1 MIRLIL
7 FGFLIL
13 LFSCDDT
20 PSNQEDD
27 THGGIIIEA
36 RRKLNQRD
44 YVLLD
49 SSAYF
54 VDSVIRTF
62 IDQTLQ
68 TVQDEEYT
76 FEIHRAR
83 LNPDQV
89 TDAII
94 SVNRL
99 SYAQNKASLSGYQ
112 AQAENLGY
120 MGPFNLFIYYDGANN
135 SFSMPVP
142 VPSSP
147 LLPLEVSFENISS
160 TIHKD
165 LVVDFR
171 IRNSSYKEIYFLF
184 NNKPSKVFQW
194 KNFDGLGT
202 KESEA
207 YSFEFNHG
215 NGPVRDILVFNAKIE
230 QPIKVIDPF
239 IYKPTISASQD
250 LVKQFFYIP
259 AQGKYF
265 STKDG
270 PEG

>member
-1 MIRLIL
+1 MIRLIS
-7 FGFLIL
+7 FGFFIL
-13 LFSCDDT
+13 LFSCDNT
-20 PSNQEDD
+20 PSNQKDD
-27 THGGIIIEA
+27 TPAGIDLEA

-44 YVLLD
+44 YALLD
-49 SSAYF
+49 SSAHF

-62 IDQTLQ
+62 IDETLQ
-68 TVQDEEYT
+68 TVQDEAYT

-135 SFSMPVP
+135 SFEIPTP

-147 LLPLEVSFENISS
+147 LLPLRISFEHISS
-160 TIHKD
+160 NKYKD

-207 YSFEFNHG
+207 YSFEFNPG
-215 NGPVRDILVFNAKIE
+215 NGPVRDVLVFNAKIE
-230 QPIKVIDPF
+230 QPIKAIDPF
-239 IYKPTISASQD
+239 IYKPTILGSQE
-250 LVKQFFYIP
+250 LIKRFFYIP
-259 AQGKYF
+259 AQGKFF

>member
-1 MIRLIL
+1 MIRIISFTLLIV
-7 FGFLIL
+7 
-13 LFSCDDT
+13 LFSCDDKH
-20 PSNQEDD
+20 SNQK
-27 THGGIIIEA
+27 GNSSGIDLEA
-36 RRKLNQRD
+36 RRKLNQRN
-44 YVLLD
+44 YSLLD

-54 VDSVIRTF
+54 VDSVIRSF
-62 IDQTLQ
+62 INQTLQ
-68 TVQDEEYT
+68 TSQNEDYT
-76 FEIHRAR
+76 FEIHRAQ

-99 SYAQNKASLSGYQ
+99 SYAQNKAALSGYQ

-135 SFSMPVP
+135 SFEIPTP

-147 LLPLEVSFENISS
+147 LLPLRISFEHISS
-160 TIHKD
+160 NKYKD

-207 YSFEFNHG
+207 YSFEFNPG

-230 QPIKVIDPF
+230 QPIKSIDPF
-239 IYKPTISASQD
+239 IYKPTILGSQE
-250 LVKQFFYIP
+250 LIKRFFYIP
-259 AQGKYF
+259 AQGKFF